1 VLRSFRHS
9 GPAPARK
16 VGTVCWV
23 ACDDLCRADVQ
34 SDRGDP
40 GVGDH
45 DIVAP
50 ERGDGLFDGG
60 GDRFGVAAVGADG
73 ERGLRTDV
81 ANESLGTLGVL
92 V

>member
-1 VLRSFRHS
+1 
-9 GPAPARK
+9 
-16 VGTVCWV
+16 
-23 ACDDLCRADVQ
+23 
-34 SDRGDP
+34 
-40 GVGDH
+40 
-45 DIVAP
+45 VAP